1 MALMRH
7 RDPKQTA
14 KTYTDAR
21 MLPLK
26 EAIRKLS
33 FHRAEAPGAV
43 DTQLD
48 TQTPVFGG
56 HLLSTIV
63 TLPVMAESEKPPVFT
78 GLKSPF
84 VTAGRNGSKEVKWS
98 ERQDWETRNM
108 APNSVL
114 P

>member
-1 MALMRH
+1 MLRRASRAQSGIQRLHDQALVGAERS
-7 RDPKQTA
+7 RVGIWLGLCDSKQTA

-33 FHRAEAPGAV
+33 FHRTEAPGAV

-63 TLPVMAESEKPPVFT
+63 TLPVMAESEKSPV
-78 GLKSPF
+78 
-84 VTAGRNGSKEVKWS
+84 
-98 ERQDWETRNM
+98 
-108 APNSVL
+108 
-114 P
+114 